1 MKQRVR
7 IPKKLFAV
15 IAILLVLGFVAG
27 PIINSLATEEQMNR
41 NVLLSAL
48 PFILIF
54 AAIILGFIA
63 VIVMVASALNNQ
75 IAPRTHKIIEYC
87 LIAGIVL
94 GVFGMFQPWLFEAYR
109 FGFLILL
116 FSTLGF
122 IMWSHVS
129 PKREQHQEEIV
140 SVTTN
145 P

>member
-7 IPKKLFAV
+7 IPVKLFIA
-15 IAILLVLGFVAG
+15 IAILLVLGVVAG
-27 PIINSLATEEQMNR
+27 PVINSLATEEQMNR

-94 GVFGMFQPWLFEAYR
+94 GVFGMFQPWLFAAYR
-109 FGFLILL
+109 YGFLILL

-122 IMWSHVS
+122 ILWSHVT

-140 SVTTN
+140 NATTN

>member
-7 IPKKLFAV
+7 IPKGLFIT
-15 IAILLVLGFVAG
+15 IAILLVLGIVAG
-27 PIINSLATEEQMNR
+27 PLIRSLATEEQMNR

-63 VIVMVASALNNQ
+63 VIAMVASLLNNN
-75 IAPRTHKIIEYC
+75 IEPRTHKIIEYC

-94 GVFGMFQPWLFEAYR
+94 GVFGMFQPWWFAAYTY
-109 FGFLILL
+109 GFLVLL

-122 IMWSHVS
+122 ILWSHVS

-140 SVTTN
+140 NMTTN